1 MPYDPPPELA
11 ALTLDQIAEHAAARK
26 LPLVEQWSPAKTG
39 DSGMRVAADG
49 TWHHDGSP
57 IARQAMVRAFSGLLT
72 RDAEGRHWL
81 VTPFE
86 KLAIEVEDAA
96 FVATDVVRREG
107 DLAFRLNTDEL
118 VVAGPEH
125 PLRAAGSEE
134 EPAIYLAVRRGCEA
148 RLNRSTWLQLAEIA
162 LAEGDG
168 ASVVSGGETYPLSP
182 A

>member
-26 LPLVEQWSPAKTG
+26 LPPVEDWAPGKTG
-39 DSGMRVAADG
+39 DSEMRIAADG
-49 TWHHDGSP
+49 TWHHGGSP
-57 IARQAMVRAFSGLLT
+57 IARRAMVRAFSGLLT
-72 RDAEGRHWL
+72 RDEQGRHWL
-81 VTPFE
+81 VTPFK
-86 KLAIEVEDAA
+86 KLSIAVEDAA

-118 VVAGPEH
+118 VVAGPDH
-125 PLRAAGSEE
+125 PLRAGGSEA

-148 RLNRSTWLQLAEIA
+148 RLNRSTWLQLAAIA
-162 LAEGDG
+162 LDEGDG
-168 ASVVSGGETYPLSP
+168 ATVASGGETFSLLP